1 VFTLNYVI
9 FLKLSVSTCQSV
21 LLNSSNNVAN
31 LYKLLLLGNTLFS
44 AKCYN
49 IAGTVVLLHSRILTI
64 RYFLSS
70 KIDNP
75 GVSVMFVSV
84 LYS

>member
-1 VFTLNYVI
+1 LNYVI

-31 LYKLLLLGNTLFS
+31 LYKLLLLRNTLFS
-44 AKCYN
+44 AKCCK
-49 IAGTVVLLHSRILTI
+49 IAGTVILLHSRILTI